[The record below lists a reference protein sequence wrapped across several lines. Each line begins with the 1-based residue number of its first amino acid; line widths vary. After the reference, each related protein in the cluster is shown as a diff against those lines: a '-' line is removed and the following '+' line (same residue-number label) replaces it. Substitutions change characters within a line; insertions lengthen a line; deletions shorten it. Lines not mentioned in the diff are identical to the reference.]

1 MTQIERHAFDWR
13 NSKINGCLKKRF
25 ILAGG
30 VNSDESRLYE
40 MNDSIRE
47 TGGGSF
53 PGIQV
58 KDSGG

>member
-1 MTQIERHAFDWR
+1 M
-13 NSKINGCLKKRF
+13 LKKKI

-47 TGGGSF
+47 TGGGPF